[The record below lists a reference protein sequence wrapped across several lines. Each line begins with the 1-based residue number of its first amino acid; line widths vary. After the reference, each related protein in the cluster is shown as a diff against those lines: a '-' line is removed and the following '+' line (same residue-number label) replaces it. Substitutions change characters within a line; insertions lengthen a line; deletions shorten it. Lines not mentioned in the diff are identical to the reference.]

1 MKALGRILFSSVS
14 LFFFLI
20 GAGAQSFV
28 FPDIPSSLTEPQER
42 AEYLSYHYWD
52 NFDFSDETNIKD
64 RNIITEQAFSD
75 FLSILP
81 ITSCPEEGIS
91 RLLDGASADSSM
103 FAYFRGLSEKYL
115 YDYESPVRNEELYI
129 PFINYFLASDKLDDA
144 SKLLPEYQL
153 RTVMKNRVG
162 TIAADFEY
170 ESSDGKSS
178 RLSKLKSDY
187 VVLFFNNPGCHDCEQ
202 AEEAMCSSSALQR
215 GGVTVLAIYTGDDRA
230 LWAASDYP
238 AFMVSAYDKKQVII
252 GEGLYDLKHFPTL
265 YLLDK
270 NRKVIL
276 KDASVGAIDSWL
288 REVAQPLP
296 KAR

>member
-115 YDYESPVRNEELYI
+115 YDYESPVRNEEL
-129 PFINYFLASDKLDDA
+129 
-144 SKLLPEYQL
+144 
-153 RTVMKNRVG
+153 
-162 TIAADFEY
+162 
-170 ESSDGKSS
+170 
-178 RLSKLKSDY
+178 
-187 VVLFFNNPGCHDCEQ
+187 
-202 AEEAMCSSSALQR
+202 
-215 GGVTVLAIYTGDDRA
+215 
-230 LWAASDYP
+230 
-238 AFMVSAYDKKQVII
+238 
-252 GEGLYDLKHFPTL
+252 
-265 YLLDK
+265 
-270 NRKVIL
+270 
-276 KDASVGAIDSWL
+276 
-288 REVAQPLP
+288 
-296 KAR
+296 